1 MGISFSTVLEEN
13 ESQLD
18 ANAIFELYSLER
30 NVYRK
35 LEEQAPQLYITAL
48 HDECLP
54 IVCAVHKT
62 EEMSLNVDS
71 SSLREEV
78 TKRINLV
85 LRGEYLE
92 QLITLLVEKLS
103 NVLEIT
109 TVVEETYT
117 HVVFAN
123 RSVLRIDLFVYYRQC
138 RNSDRL
144 AKCKNILAY
153 FLQVGLLDIAKARPQ
168 VLIYEL
174 TRATDEGKLNDAWEM
189 FPPVPTEE
197 SPTED
202 PKGE

>member
-78 TKRINLV
+78 TKRINLI

-92 QLITLLVEKLS
+92 QLITLMVEKLKI
-103 NVLEIT
+103 VLDIK

-117 HVVFAN
+117 YVVFAN
-123 RSVLRIDLFVYYRQC
+123 RSILRIDLFVYYSQFR
-138 RNSDRL
+138 
-144 AKCKNILAY
+144 AKKYKNILAY

-174 TRATDEGKLNDAWEM
+174 TRATDEEKLNDAWEM
-189 FPPVPTEE
+189 YPPVPTEE
-197 SPTED
+197 SPTEG

>member
-103 NVLEIT
+103 NV
-109 TVVEETYT
+109 
-117 HVVFAN
+117 
-123 RSVLRIDLFVYYRQC
+123 
-138 RNSDRL
+138 
-144 AKCKNILAY
+144 
-153 FLQVGLLDIAKARPQ
+153 
-168 VLIYEL
+168 
-174 TRATDEGKLNDAWEM
+174 
-189 FPPVPTEE
+189 
-197 SPTED
+197 
-202 PKGE
+202 

>member
-18 ANAIFELYSLER
+18 ANAIFELYSLKR
-30 NVYRK
+30 NAYRK

-92 QLITLLVEKLS
+92 QLIMLLVEKLKI
-103 NVLEIT
+103 VLDIK

-117 HVVFAN
+117 YVVFAN
-123 RSVLRIDLFVYYRQC
+123 RSILRIDLFVYYSQFRTKK
-138 RNSDRL
+138 N
-144 AKCKNILAY
+144 KNILAY

-174 TRATDEGKLNDAWEM
+174 TKATDEGKLNEAWEM

-202 PKGE
+202 LKGE